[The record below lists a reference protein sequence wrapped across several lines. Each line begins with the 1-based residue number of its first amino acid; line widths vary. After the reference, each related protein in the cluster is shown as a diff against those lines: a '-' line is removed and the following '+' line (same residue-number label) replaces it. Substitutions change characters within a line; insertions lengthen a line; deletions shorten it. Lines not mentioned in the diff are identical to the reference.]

1 MRNHQLPG
9 RSVVMS
15 TEAMAA
21 TSQPMATQVALQILR
36 DGQTRFCDLA
46 TSCHRL
52 RGTRLR
58 GHKLVDADSPHGG
71 GQAIYIDWEK
81 GVLHGGSDARKD
93 GLASG
98 Y

>member
-36 DGQTRFCDLA
+36 DGGNAL
-46 TSCHRL
+46 
-52 RGTRLR
+52 
-58 GHKLVDADSPHGG
+58 
-71 GQAIYIDWEK
+71 
-81 GVLHGGSDARKD
+81 
-93 GLASG
+93 
-98 Y
+98 